1 MSDFDLDRL
10 GDVWRG
16 QPDPA
21 EIERLQR
28 SADAVRRSTRLGQ
41 FVDVGLAV
49 IVTMAVIVLIISNA
63 RIETA
68 LAGGAAILLILYS
81 MVHQRR
87 LRAVELATLSGS
99 TEHMLDQSIERT
111 EATIRRARFNLVTT
125 PLGVPL
131 GIAFGAALDRGQ
143 GSGML
148 QRMSSE
154 PLIAA
159 LVGAILLVA
168 VAAICIHL
176 IRASRRARRE
186 LDRLTRL
193 RNAYTAESAA
203 E

>member
-10 GDVWRG
+10 GDVWRA
-16 QPDPA
+16 QPDPE
-21 EIERLQR
+21 EIARLQR
-28 SADAVRRSTRLGQ
+28 SADAVRRSARLGQ

-49 IVTMAVIVLIISNA
+49 VVTVAVMVLIISNA

-111 EATIRRARFNLVTT
+111 EATIRRARFNLATT
-125 PLGVPL
+125 PLGIPL

-159 LVGAILLVA
+159 LVGVILSVA
-168 VAAICIHL
+168 VVAICIHL
-176 IRASRRARRE
+176 IRVSRRARRE

-193 RNAYTAESAA
+193 RQAYDAEGAA

>member
-28 SADAVRRSTRLGQ
+28 SADAMRRSARLGQ
-41 FVDVGLAV
+41 VVDIGLAV
-49 IVTMAVIVLIISNA
+49 VVTGAVMVLIISNA

-68 LAGGAAILLILYS
+68 LAGGAAILLILFS

-87 LRAVELATLSGS
+87 LRAVELAILSGS
-99 TEHMLDQSIERT
+99 TEHMLDQSIERA

-125 PLGVPL
+125 PLGIPL

-159 LVGAILLVA
+159 LVGVILTIA

-176 IRASRRARRE
+176 IRISRRARRE
-186 LDRLTRL
+186 LERLTRL
-193 RNAYTAESAA
+193 RNAYTLESAA